1 MTADAPLPDP
11 SLPPPMDA
19 VGGADALA
27 EGGMLTLA
35 GADDGAAPPPLPD
48 AGQAEGRW
56 GDDALLDLPRLPDG
70 KREVLA
76 SSKSATVEG
85 VVARGRAADAI
96 LEELART
103 EALGASGGRSGNP
116 GLCFMRVPGANRA
129 WLSTC

>member
-48 AGQAEGRW
+48 AGQ
-56 GDDALLDLPRLPDG
+56 
-70 KREVLA
+70 
-76 SSKSATVEG
+76 
-85 VVARGRAADAI
+85 
-96 LEELART
+96 
-103 EALGASGGRSGNP
+103 
-116 GLCFMRVPGANRA
+116 
-129 WLSTC
+129 